1 MIYGRAASQS
11 VGTRWPGEKYQQT
24 DMQHVVIPYCFK
36 WEYSRDKKRRRKS
49 FKMWLTSTDLQP
61 SSLSLSA
68 ADFLRLMPKF
78 IFLGVE
84 LPELQLM
91 DWPDAQVIAT
101 VWTSICLCL
110 SRRGGQWLELD
121 QSEDS
126 YIWNEMYNIA
136 IDSCCTPLS
145 IEPI

>member
-1 MIYGRAASQS
+1 MAGPPAKALGPDGLVKNISR
-11 VGTRWPGEKYQQT
+11 QT
-24 DMQHVVIPYCFK
+24 CNMLWFLIVSNENTVVI
-36 WEYSRDKKRRRKS
+36 RKGGRNHS
-49 FKMWLTSTDLQP
+49 KCDWQAQIYNRA
-61 SSLSLSA
+61 LSLSA

-91 DWPDAQVIAT
+91 DWPDAQLIAT